1 MSAVNPEDLKL
12 PQAPIVK
19 LMKAGAGEGI
29 QFSNVSFLFVFP
41 GIDLFCYLFQEAK
54 VAVARAAA
62 VFCLHVVDSAATR
75 SSANGRKT
83 VNVGD
88 IVAALDEMEVPEFKD
103 KVSCF
108 SETVEIC
115 CWNFPMVAVT

>member
-19 LMKAGAGEGI
+19 LMKTGAGEGI
-29 QFSNVSFLFVFP
+29 QFSN
-41 GIDLFCYLFQEAK
+41 EAK

-75 SSANGRKT
+75 SSASGRKT

-88 IVAALDEMEVPEFKD
+88 IVAALDDMEVPEFKEKIND
-103 KVSCF
+103 
-108 SETVEIC
+108 TVEEYR
-115 CWNFPMVAVT
+115 AAKGQKKKK